1 MNHLH
6 GGDTTVEGK
15 KDVGRETSGSGQKDN
30 SGLDDSTKTRSTPL
44 PKVTFSTF
52 IISLNTSALVHLG
65 EIPEPGSQTHQKDLA
80 LAQHAI
86 NTLAMLGKKTAGN
99 LSDDEKRLLENL
111 LYDLRLRFVT
121 ASS

>member
-1 MNHLH
+1 MP

-15 KDVGRETSGSGQKDN
+15 KNVGNETSGSGQKDN
-30 SGLDDSTKTRSTPL
+30 PDLDDSTKAKSRPL

-65 EIPEPGSQTHQKDLA
+65 EMSEPGSQTTQKDLT
-80 LAQHAI
+80 LAQHVI
-86 NTLAMLGKKTAGN
+86 NTLAMLEKKTAGN
-99 LSDDEKRLLENL
+99 LSEDEKRLLENL
-111 LYDLRLRFVT
+111 LYDLHLRFVR